1 MLNLGRNLSLRTRIK
16 TATNNIRGGFGIDA
30 CSTVCYTLDM
40 RTTLNISMPISLKR
54 SVDLAVKEGSYASV
68 SEFFRDA
75 VRAWEEEQLYQSV
88 MRSKRDFAQGKFKRL
103 RSLKDLM

>member
-1 MLNLGRNLSLRTRIK
+1 
-16 TATNNIRGGFGIDA
+16 
-30 CSTVCYTLDM
+30 M
-40 RTTLNISMPISLKR
+40 RTTLNISMPVSLKQ
-54 SVDLAVKEGSYASV
+54 SVDIAVKEGNYASV

-88 MRSKRDFAQGKFKRL
+88 MRSQRDFAEGRFKRL

>member
-1 MLNLGRNLSLRTRIK
+1 
-16 TATNNIRGGFGIDA
+16 
-30 CSTVCYTLDM
+30 
-40 RTTLNISMPISLKR
+40 MPASLKR

-75 VRAWEEEQLYQSV
+75 MRSWKEEQLYQSILQ
-88 MRSKRDFAQGKFKRL
+88 SEKEFAQGKGKKL